1 MDTTQET
8 AGPSLLFTS
17 SAAGKVA
24 ELIAEEGNPNLKL
37 RVFIS
42 GGGCSGFQYGL
53 AFDDAHDDDTTLNFG
68 EIKVL
73 IDPMSADKVKGANVN
88 YVETLQGAGFKIS
101 NPNAKTSCGCGS
113 SFEV

>member
-1 MDTTQET
+1 MITMTDSAVSKVQ
-8 AGPSLLFTS
+8 LFLQDEENK
-17 SAAGKVA
+17 GKA
-24 ELIAEEGNPNLKL
+24 L
-37 RVFIS
+37 RLFVE

-73 IDPMSADKVKGANVN
+73 IDPMSADKVKGANVD